1 MAGVEYGYSSTNF
14 AASQAGL
21 RLKAPSIQVLCAGRW
36 VELFHEI
43 GYPAGINH
51 TMTVDVTGKVLPGDR
66 FLRISSNMELYWD
79 RIVLAPI
86 EPASTFT
93 AREASAHSADLHY
106 LGYPREYT
114 PDGRQPNLLDYHNL
128 DRSVTWKTMEG
139 SYTRYGDV
147 RELLEAADNCY
158 VIMGPGEEV
167 TLRFAAEAFGPV
179 PAGRSR
185 TFLLKTDSYCKDM
198 DRHTASPDT
207 VGPLPFHA
215 MSAYPYRSDEKYPDT
230 EKTRSYRQRYN
241 TRPVSRR

>member
-1 MAGVEYGYSSTNF
+1 
-14 AASQAGL
+14 
-21 RLKAPSIQVLCAGRW
+21 
-36 VELFHEI
+36 
-43 GYPAGINH
+43 
-51 TMTVDVTGKVLPGDR
+51 MTVDVTGKVLPGDR

-241 TRPVSRR
+241 MRPVSRR